1 MIDIGLV
8 TSDRQTIPDTPED
21 PSTKAGN
28 LEVANRI
35 FRVQALANSLKV
47 SFDTELSRHRP
58 PLNMNHF
65 HERIAS
71 CSDQPQ
77 CVCGL
82 MISSFNGKPQESWP
96 WVTSTCGSRL
106 NEKTLHTTKSTH
118 GL

>member
-1 MIDIGLV
+1 MIDIPLV
-8 TSDRQTIPDTPED
+8 LSGGQTIPDTPENT
-21 PSTKAGN
+21 SAKTGN

-35 FRVQALANSLKV
+35 CRTQALANSLKV

-65 HERIAS
+65 HEGIAS

-77 CVCGL
+77 CICGL
-82 MISSFNGKPQESWP
+82 MISSFNGKPQASWP
-96 WVTSTCGSRL
+96 WVTSACGSPL